1 MSRTDAYYGT
11 STKIRDTLNNL
22 ILKQPQS
29 WQTTVRHTTHRQ
41 TLPTCA
47 HSCMFLVSQVGLPFR
62 QIQGTVRPRL
72 TRLGNTALPHC
83 ERLTFFRSSS
93 GTR

>member
-1 MSRTDAYYGT
+1 MARTDAYYGT

-29 WQTTVRHTTHRQ
+29 WQTTV
-41 TLPTCA
+41 
-47 HSCMFLVSQVGLPFR
+47 GLPFR

-72 TRLGNTALPHC
+72 TCLGNTASPHC